1 MSNICK
7 TAMPLDIVVVP
18 VLYMPHD
25 GIADVWLRK
34 NIKTETR
41 IENDIEYEVQTADE
55 VFFQIDSSTT
65 SEQNIIDNFDKY
77 WAYGLAW
84 IDERNM
90 TDAEIIAKLRTEN
103 NELKECIVELSSL
116 I

>member
-7 TAMPLDIVVVP
+7 TLMPLDIELVP

-41 IENDIEYEVQTADE
+41 NENGEEYEVQTADE
-55 VFFQIDSSTT
+55 VFFQIDSAAT
-65 SEQNIIDNFDKY
+65 SEQNIIDNFDKF
-77 WAYGLAW
+77 WAYGIAW
-84 IDERNM
+84 TDERDM
-90 TDAEIIAKLRTEN
+90 TDAEIIVKLRTEN

>member
-7 TAMPLDIVVVP
+7 MLMPLDNEVVP
-18 VLYMPHD
+18 VLYKTHD

-41 IENDIEYEVQTADE
+41 NENGDEYEVQTADE
-55 VFFQIDSSTT
+55 VFFQIDSAAA
-65 SEQNIIDNFDKY
+65 SEQDIIDNFEKF
-77 WAYGLAW
+77 WVYGIAW
-84 IDERNM
+84 TDERNM

>member
-7 TAMPLDIVVVP
+7 TIMPPDIEVAS

-34 NIKTETR
+34 NIMTETR
-41 IENDIEYEVQTADE
+41 NDSGDEYEVQTADE
-55 VFFQIDSSTT
+55 LFFQIDTAAA
-65 SEQNIIDNFDKY
+65 SEQNIIDNFDKF
-77 WAYGLAW
+77 WVYGIAW
-84 IDERNM
+84 TDERNM
-90 TDAEIIAKLRTEN
+90 TDAEIIAKLRAEN